1 MLSVTINKIMQKLP
15 LIGVP
20 WNLQFVI
27 FKKII
32 YKVLE
37 KNSCE
42 ISIEDYVYFLVLSNV
57 WSEICETYWK
67 IQSWKKMWQPLQPP
81 PFPRTSMLSGFS
93 LPLSPLT
100 SMLSGFSYP
109 SPPTSMLSG
118 FSFLPAT
125 TVNNPN
131 LSLKRGMGTIF

>member
-81 PFPRTSMLSGFS
+81 PFP
-93 LPLSPLT
+93 PLQCWVDLVS
-100 SMLSGFSYP
+100 FR
-109 SPPTSMLSG
+109 PPRSTILIYHWKGGWGQYSRKCTINFIFRLYFPG
-118 FSFLPAT
+118 
-125 TVNNPN
+125 NNPC
-131 LSLKRGMGTIF
+131 